1 MRKETA
7 MGLAEEF
14 KTIELGDERL
24 NRRAVLL
31 AERLGQ
37 RPSASIPNACQ
48 SWAETAAAYR
58 FLRNEEVSWDKVLAP
73 HWQAS
78 QARMAEHK
86 VVLCIQDTTELDY
99 NGQDIAGLGPLSY
112 EVQRGLYLHPTY
124 VVSPEREPLGVFNA
138 WTWARQFKDADGQR
152 GGLCESVRWIESYER
167 IAESAQQ
174 LPTTRHVCIGDRE
187 SDMLELMCKARDL
200 GYPADYLVRS
210 QHNRVLPGGAK
221 LWDQV
226 MAQEPLGRIRFMLPA
241 GRGRKSRQVQ
251 QDIRLER
258 LSLKD
263 KAKAE
268 IEVTCLIA
276 SEVNAPEGAKPVV
289 WRLLTNRQASTLEHA
304 TELIDWYRARWE
316 IELFFLILK
325 EGCRVERLQLSDKG
339 RLESALAIYMV
350 IAWRINRLMRLGR
363 TVPELEAGLVFAL
376 DEWRAAFILNK
387 KPVPQ
392 KMPTLNEVIRLIA
405 QRGGFLGRKGDGEP
419 GARTLWLGLQEIAI
433 FVEGARYAREFCKA
447 GTCV

>member
-1 MRKETA
+1 MR
-7 MGLAEEF
+7 LADEF
-14 KTIELGDERL
+14 KAIELGDPRL
-24 NRRAVLL
+24 NRRAALL
-31 AERLGQ
+31 AEQLGQ
-37 RPSASIPNACQ
+37 RPSASIPNACT

-58 FLRNEEVSWDKVLAP
+58 FLRNEQVSWDKVLAP

-78 QARMAEHK
+78 QTRMAQHK

-99 NGQDIAGLGPLSY
+99 NGQVIKGLGPLSY
-112 EVQRGLYLHPTY
+112 EAQRGLYLHPTY
-124 VVSPEREPLGVFNA
+124 VVSAEREPLGVFNA
-138 WTWARQFKDADGQR
+138 WTWARQFKGEDGKR
-152 GGLCESVRWIESYER
+152 AGLCESGRWIESYER

-174 LPTTRHVCIGDRE
+174 LPQTRHVCIGDRE
-187 SDMLELMCKARDL
+187 SDMLELMLKAREL

-226 MAQEPLGRIRFMLPA
+226 MAQTPIGRIRFMLPA
-241 GRGRKSRQVQ
+241 GRGRKSRMVE
-251 QDIRLER
+251 QDIRLQR

-263 KAKAE
+263 KSKGH

-276 SEVNAPEGAKPVV
+276 SEVSAPEGTKPVQ
-289 WRLLTNRQASTLEHA
+289 WRLLSNREASTLEQA
-304 TELIDWYRARWE
+304 SELIDWYRARWE

-325 EGCRVERLQLSDKG
+325 EGCRVERLQLSDKD

-363 TVPELEAGLVFAL
+363 TVPELDAGLVFEP

-387 KPVPQ
+387 KPVPK

-405 QRGGFLGRKGDGEP
+405 QRGGFLARKGDGEP
-419 GARTLWLGLQEIAI
+419 GAKTLWLGLQEIAI
-433 FVEGARYAREFCKA
+433 FVEGARYDREFSEA
-447 GTCV
+447 GACV

>member
-1 MRKETA
+1 
-7 MGLAEEF
+7 MGLADEF
-14 KTIELGDERL
+14 KTIELGDPRL

-37 RPSASIPNACQ
+37 KPSASIPNACQ

-78 QARMAEHK
+78 QERMAQHK

-99 NGQDIAGLGPLSY
+99 NGQAIAGLGPLSY
-112 EVQRGLYLHPTY
+112 EAQRGLYLHPTY
-124 VVSPEREPLGVFNA
+124 IVSPEREPLGVFNA
-138 WTWARQFKDADGQR
+138 WTWAREFKGEDGKR
-152 GGLCESVRWIESYER
+152 PGMCESGRWIESYER
-167 IAESAQQ
+167 IAQSAQQ
-174 LPTTRHVCIGDRE
+174 LPDTRHVCIGDRE
-187 SDMLELMCKARDL
+187 SDMLELMLKARDL

-210 QHNRVLPGGAK
+210 QHNRVLPGGGK

-226 MAQEPLGRIRFMLPA
+226 MAQTPIGRIRFMLAA
-241 GRGRKSRQVQ
+241 GRGRKSRMVE
-251 QDIRLER
+251 QDIRLQR

-263 KAKAE
+263 KARGR
-268 IEVTCLIA
+268 IEVTCVIA
-276 SEVNAPEGAKPVV
+276 SEVNTPEGAKPVQ
-289 WRLLTNRQASTLEHA
+289 WRLLTNREAHTLEQAS
-304 TELIDWYRARWE
+304 ELIDWYRARWE

-325 EGCRVERLQLSDKG
+325 EGCRVERLQLADKD
-339 RLESALAIYMV
+339 RLEAALAIYMV

-363 TVPELEAGLVFAL
+363 TVPDLEAGLVFEP
-376 DEWRAAFILNK
+376 DEWCAAFILNK
-387 KPVPQ
+387 KPVPK

-433 FVEGARYAREFCKA
+433 FVEGARYAREFSDA